1 VAEAVGTTGSAW
13 GAEGAGVATIASP
26 AALHGLRAPLSKPP
40 LTTPPAGGVVNGGF
54 ESGALSPWSAAGDAI
69 VATPAHSGTHA
80 LQVVPT
86 ASATGEAAQ
95 NVTLA
100 PNHAYTLKAWV
111 QGSYA
116 YVGVRGGANASTWTS
131 SSGWTQLSV
140 PFTTGASGAVTV
152 YVHGWYGQSALYA
165 DDFTIG

>member
-1 VAEAVGTTGSAW
+1 VYPLTVTGAGTSGSHSATFSLTVNGTAPTGS
-13 GAEGAGVATIASP
+13 
-26 AALHGLRAPLSKPP
+26 
-40 LTTPPAGGVVNGGF
+40 VVNGGF
-54 ESGALSPWSAAGDAI
+54 ETGALSPWSAAGDAI
-69 VATPAHSGTHA
+69 VASPAHSGTHA

-86 ASATGEAAQ
+86 SSATGEAAQ

-116 YVGVRGGANASTWTS
+116 YLGVRGGANASTWTS

-165 DDFTIG
+165 DDVTIG